1 MTIHPP
7 AGKHVLIV
15 DDSLEYLN
23 FMQLLL
29 ADEGFRA
36 DTAPT
41 MDALQHHLLT
51 ALPDLVISDVRMP
64 GQDAFAVLDLL
75 QADLRTATIPVLL
88 CTGAVQE
95 VEEQADRL
103 KRRGV
108 EVLLKPFDMDEL
120 LSRVIRLCGLDTV
133 AHA

>member
-1 MTIHPP
+1 MTTLPP

-15 DDSLEYLN
+15 DDSVEYLN

-29 ADEGFRA
+29 AEEGFRA

-41 MDALQHHLLT
+41 TDAFQHQLT
-51 ALPDLVISDVRMP
+51 AALPDLVISDVRMP
-64 GQDAFAVLDLL
+64 GQNAFAVLDLL
-75 QADLRTATIPVLL
+75 HADTRTATIPVLL

-103 KRRGV
+103 KQQGV
-108 EVLLKPFDMDEL
+108 EVLLKPFDVDEL
-120 LSRVIRLCGLDTV
+120 LSRVSRLCGLNEV
-133 AHA
+133 APA